1 MSTVTSTL
9 GSRRL
14 PTGRFL
20 LGGLIVL
27 VGLLLLLQ
35 TTGVFETRQFL
46 QYIPS
51 LFVLLG
57 IWLFVQ
63 SGYRSIVGPVVIVG
77 VAGAAQLVVLGHA
90 TAEQLIVYWPVLI
103 IALGLSIAI
112 GQYRSSVRRSDA
124 SYTSGVTVF
133 GGVEK
138 RNTSEAFVGGDLTTI
153 FGETTLDLRD
163 ATLTDRPARVD
174 LTVLFGE
181 AQLIV
186 PRDWVVQMDVVPV
199 LGSAADERPRRV
211 IADDPTGQEGDLA
224 GEVADPAGEV
234 ADPAGERAGPDLV
247 VTGFVAFGEAS
258 VRD

>member
-1 MSTVTSTL
+1 MGV
-9 GSRRL
+9 
-14 PTGRFL
+14 
-20 LGGLIVL
+20 
-27 VGLLLLLQ
+27 LLLFQ
-35 TTGVFETRQFL
+35 TTGIFETRSLL
-46 QYIPS
+46 QYVPS

-77 VAGAAQLVVLGHA
+77 VAGAVQLSVLGYA
-90 TAEQLIVYWPVLI
+90 TAEELVVYWPVLV
-103 IALGLSIAI
+103 IALGLSIAL

-163 ATLTDRPARVD
+163 AKLTDRPARVD

-186 PRDWVVQMDVVPV
+186 PRDWVVQMEVVPV
-199 LGSAADERPRRV
+199 LGSAADERPRRAL
-211 IADDPTGQEGDLA
+211 ADDPTGE
-224 GEVADPAGEV
+224 EVDPTGGGADPT
-234 ADPAGERAGPDLV
+234 GERTGADLV

>member
-1 MSTVTSTL
+1 MSTMTSTTR
-9 GSRRL
+9 SRRL

-20 LGGLIVL
+20 LGGLVVL
-27 VGLLLLLQ
+27 VGVLLLFQ
-35 TTGVFETRQFL
+35 STGIFETRSLL
-46 QYIPS
+46 QYVPS

-63 SGYRSIVGPVVIVG
+63 SGFRSIVGPVVIVG
-77 VAGAAQLVVLGHA
+77 VAGAVQLSVLGYA
-90 TAEQLIVYWPVLI
+90 TAEQLVVYWPVLV
-103 IALGLSIAI
+103 IALGLSIAL
-112 GQYRSSVRRSDA
+112 GQYRSRTRRSDA

-163 ATLTDRPARVD
+163 AKLTDRPARVD

-181 AQLIV
+181 AQVIV
-186 PRDWVVQMDVVPV
+186 PRDWVVQMEVVPV
-199 LGSAADERPRRV
+199 LGSAADERPRRA
-211 IADDPTGQEGDLA
+211 ITDDPTGEGADPT
-224 GEVADPAGEV
+224 GEGADPAR
-234 ADPAGERAGPDLV
+234 ERAGADLV

>member
-1 MSTVTSTL
+1 MSTVSSTIR
-9 GSRRL
+9 SQRL

-20 LGGLIVL
+20 LGALVIL
-27 VGLLLLLQ
+27 VGVLLLFQ
-35 TTGVFETRQFL
+35 TTGVFETRQLL
-46 QYIPS
+46 QYVPS

-63 SGYRSIVGPVVIVG
+63 SGFRSLVGPVVIVG
-77 VAGAAQLVVLGHA
+77 VAGAVQLIVLGYA
-90 TAEQLIVYWPVLI
+90 TAEQLVVYWPVLV
-103 IALGLSIAI
+103 IALGLSIAM

-124 SYTSGVTVF
+124 SYSSGVTVF

-163 ATLTDRPARVD
+163 AQLTDRPARVD

-181 AQLIV
+181 AQVIV
-186 PRDWVVQMDVVPV
+186 PRDWVVQMEVIPI
-199 LGSAADERPRRV
+199 LGSAADDRPRRA
-211 IADDPTGQEGDLA
+211 IGDDMTVELEGATVDRD
-224 GEVADPAGEV
+224 GV
-234 ADPAGERAGPDLV
+234 DLV